1 MRASRGEFPS
11 LGNSFILYLLTHSKD
26 TPILA
31 LCRLLIAGTKSSDL
45 QQIVN
50 ILESTGGD
58 LLLTSSYLSNSTL
71 TGEHTE
77 MLVTKY
83 LNATGSHWR
92 SWSVSTLLMGE
103 GRQKAEGGRCRVDM
117 LKG

>member
-1 MRASRGEFPS
+1 MC
-11 LGNSFILYLLTHSKD
+11 SKD

-31 LCRLLIAGTKSSDL
+31 LCRLLIAGTESSDL

-50 ILESTGGD
+50 ILESTSD

-77 MLVTKY
+77 ILVTKY
-83 LNATGSHWR
+83 LNATGSHWCA
-92 SWSVSTLLMGE
+92 WSVSTLLMG
-103 GRQKAEGGRCRVDM
+103 
-117 LKG
+117 